1 MTNYH
6 PFREL
11 LKARM
16 REFIREPETVF
27 WVYAFPVLLAI
38 GLGVAF
44 RNRPVE
50 RVFIDV
56 LQHASAADTAG
67 SLGKQPDFVV
77 AIHSRQECMD
87 RLRLGK
93 TNLVVIPGPGYT
105 FLFDQTR
112 PESVL
117 ARQRAD
123 DALQR
128 AAGRKDPLKMEDRY
142 ITEPGTRYIDFLIPG
157 LIGMNLLAGSMWGV
171 GYVIVDMRVR
181 KLLKRYIATPMHKSH
196 FLWSTLGGRIA
207 FMIPELIVIIGAG
220 VILFGFPVRGNIF
233 SILFMSLLGA
243 ISFSGLGMLAACR
256 AQKLETVSGIM
267 NVVMMPM
274 WLLSGVFF
282 STERFP
288 EVFQPFIQALPL
300 TQFNYVLRAVILE
313 GLPLSSQFWRL
324 VLIAAWGGISYF
336 ITLRWFRWN

>member
-6 PFREL
+6 PFKEL
-11 LKARM
+11 LKARL
-16 REFIREPETVF
+16 REFIREPETIF
-27 WVYAFPVLLAI
+27 WVYAFPVLLVI
-38 GLGVAF
+38 GLGIAF

-50 RVFIDV
+50 RVFVDIQ
-56 LQHASAADTAG
+56 QHETAAAVAS
-67 SLGKQPDFVV
+67 SLGKYPDFVV
-77 AIHSRQECMD
+77 AIRSRQESMD

-93 TNLVVIPGPGYT
+93 TALVVVPGSTYT
-105 FLFDQTR
+105 FLFDPTR

-128 AAGRKDPLKMEDRY
+128 AAGRGDPLKTEDRHV
-142 ITEPGTRYIDFLIPG
+142 TEPGTRYIDFLIPG

-181 KLLKRYIATPMHKSH
+181 KLLKRFVATPMKRSH
-196 FLWSTLGGRIA
+196 FLWSTLGGRVA

-220 VILFGFPVRGNIF
+220 VVLFGFPVRGNIL
-233 SILFMSLLGA
+233 SILFVSLLGA

-267 NVVMMPM
+267 NAVMMPM

-282 STERFP
+282 SPERFP
-288 EVFQPFIQALPL
+288 EIFQPFIQALPL
-300 TQFNYVLRAVILE
+300 TQFNYALRAVILE
-313 GLPLSSQFWRL
+313 GVSLSSQIWRL
-324 VLIAAWGGISYF
+324 AFIAAWGGISYF
-336 ITLRWFRWN
+336 LTLRWFRWN

>member
-38 GLGVAF
+38 GLGIAF

-50 RVFIDV
+50 RVFVDV
-56 LQHASAADTAG
+56 EQHAMAVDVAS
-67 SLGKQPDFVV
+67 SLRRYPDFVV
-77 AIHSRQECMD
+77 AIHSKQECMD
-87 RLRLGK
+87 RLRLGR
-93 TNLVVIPGPGYT
+93 TALVVVPGPSVT
-105 FLFDQTR
+105 FIFDPTR

-128 AAGRKDPLKMEDRY
+128 AAGRRDPLQTEDRH

-181 KLLKRYIATPMHKSH
+181 KLLKRFVATPMKRSH

-220 VILFGFPVRGNIF
+220 VILFGFPVRGNVF
-233 SILFMSLLGA
+233 SIIFVSLLGA

-267 NVVMMPM
+267 NVIMMPM

-282 STERFP
+282 SPERFP
-288 EVFQPFIQALPL
+288 EVFQPLIQALPL
-300 TQFNYVLRAVILE
+300 TQFNYALRAIILE
-313 GLPLSSQFWRL
+313 GMSLSSQIWRL
-324 VLIAAWGGISYF
+324 IFIAAWGAISYF
-336 ITLRWFRWN
+336 FTLRWFRWN